1 MYNSSLGRNITEQ
14 KTLRA
19 AGVNNREEVP
29 AKPVKKSQQSVLLSN
44 SSSTQVNPTTCSSAT
59 KIRIAA
65 TEISDG
71 PEISRDVCDKVYS
84 CACEKEWKSQPVDY
98 DGSINTACVRECDCQ
113 SEGDTGDLCDGTGDL
128 CDGTVELSDNNMN
141 RRHVEKAGLKPKC
154 KKVNIA
160 PLEQVENQI
169 LIETPD
175 FSGVI
180 NVDSRSHFITHV
192 GPRRFS
198 TRTKTSVSR
207 RSTVTQK
214 TSKSCPPTMELDLT
228 TSKHVNHKAVPT
240 LRAKSA
246 YSSKPQTFRS
256 SKLFSRMSQEAQH
269 AMTETIQE
277 HEGLRMPNNNFKTQQ
292 WIDENFAHQ
301 NDVIRSRVQENVY
314 VKQPP
319 PSGDRGPGHRVA
331 DEDVYETN
339 YNIEDVLPNDSCT
352 DSEMSVNSR
361 RRPITSDSTNMRLPS
376 IPSDSTADYCTLGQL
391 KHFNLRLPGIGRY
404 EIATLREKTFEIT
417 PPGYDIRYND
427 VVVFEEGERENE
439 LPSEDI
445 RERAVQKCQDWLAR
459 YSPRKEI
466 SN

>member
-1 MYNSSLGRNITEQ
+1 
-14 KTLRA
+14 
-19 AGVNNREEVP
+19 
-29 AKPVKKSQQSVLLSN
+29 
-44 SSSTQVNPTTCSSAT
+44 
-59 KIRIAA
+59 
-65 TEISDG
+65 
-71 PEISRDVCDKVYS
+71 
-84 CACEKEWKSQPVDY
+84 
-98 DGSINTACVRECDCQ
+98 
-113 SEGDTGDLCDGTGDL
+113 
-128 CDGTVELSDNNMN
+128 MN
-141 RRHVEKAGLKPKC
+141 RRHTEKAGLKTKC

-169 LIETPD
+169 LIKTPD

-180 NVDSRSHFITHV
+180 NLESTSPFITHV
-192 GPRRFS
+192 GSRKFS

-214 TSKSCPPTMELDLT
+214 TSKSCPPAMELDLST
-228 TSKHVNHKAVPT
+228 PKHVNHKAVPT

-277 HEGLRMPNNNFKTQQ
+277 RGGLGMPNNNFKTQQ

-301 NDVIRSRVQENVY
+301 NDAIRSRLQENVHA
-314 VKQPP
+314 KQYHPP
-319 PSGDRGPGHRVA
+319 EDKKSGYRVA
-331 DEDVYETN
+331 DEDVYEMN
-339 YNIEDVLPNDSCT
+339 FNIEDVLPDDSCT

-361 RRPITSDSTNMRLPS
+361 KRPITSDSTKTRLPS

-459 YSPRKEI
+459 YSPRKEV
-466 SN
+466 SH